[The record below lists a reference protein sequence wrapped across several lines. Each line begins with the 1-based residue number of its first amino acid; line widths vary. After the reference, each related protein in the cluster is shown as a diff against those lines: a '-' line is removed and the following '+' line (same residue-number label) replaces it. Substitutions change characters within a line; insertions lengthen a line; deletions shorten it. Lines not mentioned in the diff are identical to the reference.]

1 MDLIAYANTQDDKIK
16 NYIEKYYGE
25 IPRCRGYR
33 LMKLEEK
40 CEDEKPNIDVIDLF
54 PLNDDEKN
62 GCDFSEETN
71 LFNKYVG
78 QDVIYIHTRCGNCDM
93 EYNDENNNYTYFG
106 ANKWEEKY
114 KDLFLEHIT
123 DSFDSTYCTHYFKAI
138 INDEYK
144 ELLNDFENEEN

>member
-1 MDLIAYANTQDDKIK
+1 MDLIAYKNVQDDKFTK
-16 NYIEKYYGE
+16 YIEKYYGE

-40 CEDEKPNIDVIDLF
+40 CGDEKPNIDVTDLF

-62 GCDFSEETN
+62 GCDFNEETD

-78 QDVIYIHTRCGNCDM
+78 QDVIYIHTRCGDCGFGYDS
-93 EYNDENNNYTYFG
+93 EDSNYIYCG
-106 ANKWEEKY
+106 AKDWEEKY

-144 ELLNDFENEEN
+144 ELLKTLNGDE